1 MTSIAAYNIIV
12 IGEKFMAEWMYYV
25 LSVLFVPLF
34 VLTII
39 AQIKVSVTYNKY
51 KNVKSNLGISAA
63 DCARKMLDAKG
74 LTSTRVL
81 QTKGGSMSDYFDPR
95 NNTVNLSNE
104 GYNSTSIA
112 SIAVAAHEVGHAYQ
126 HADESYA
133 PMRIRSKLVPIVNIG
148 SHMVLPLFIIGVLVL
163 VFNQYSMVGTVM
175 LWLAVCFYFL
185 STLFYLVTLPIEINA
200 SKRALATISANG
212 YLDQSEM
219 PAAKELLTAAAW
231 TYVAGLLTSIYY
243 FLNFLLR
250 VIMITRRD

>member
-1 MTSIAAYNIIV
+1 
-12 IGEKFMAEWMYYV
+12 
-25 LSVLFVPLF
+25 
-34 VLTII
+34 
-39 AQIKVSVTYNKY
+39 
-51 KNVKSNLGISAA
+51 
-63 DCARKMLDAKG
+63 
-74 LTSTRVL
+74 
-81 QTKGGSMSDYFDPR
+81 
-95 NNTVNLSNE
+95 
-104 GYNSTSIA
+104 
-112 SIAVAAHEVGHAYQ
+112 
-126 HADESYA
+126 
-133 PMRIRSKLVPIVNIG
+133 
-148 SHMVLPLFIIGVLVL
+148 
-163 VFNQYSMVGTVM
+163 MVGTVM